1 MYVWPN
7 RTSSKRNR
15 NKRVDCVHSCD
26 ELEMAEEASVTPEP
40 VSAGCFVFPPPPPP
54 QLHPRRPVSAC
65 SYCYS
70 ISDSDSQSESGLGGQ
85 SSPIT
90 VHHPLLTFRG
100 YQSDGSPVALH
111 SLPHFLPPIG
121 VFWDI
126 ENCQVPKGRSAVAV
140 AQVIR
145 DRFFSGYR
153 EAEFLVVCDVK
164 KENSQVIQEL
174 NDAQVNLIHV
184 ASTCKNAADE
194 KLRQSIRRFA
204 DIHGSPAAIILIS
217 GDINFAA
224 DLNDLRHRK
233 KFRVILLHNSSTSEA
248 LILCASEHYNFNI
261 LMEDLPLRGFIKSS
275 NKPVEVIVSNL
286 PEDKDQSRIR
296 NRLKQ
301 LSVNCGGR
309 VVAITKSTATIRF
322 STGEFAARA
331 QKRMDG
337 EDVFGRKITVGYPN
351 RLLDRDKKEG
361 SPVKTQSV
369 RKQKC
374 VLRDEAENQQFAHT
388 AIGSTSCQRSASLSS
403 FYHSAPIGHNVL
415 SSVPVP
421 DFMSR
426 FPQNGWKALANGNT
440 VSGALSSELS
450 YPAQNQENYW
460 YGNAVF
466 KSPSAECIDLSAN
479 SRDNSRSQSPLTAGA
494 WRRVKESATEELKML
509 TGTIKHEAKTRIITA
524 NGNTEKTPEGY
535 RRIKG
540 THRVCVSD
548 ENSCIQQYQ
557 EQHTT
562 VSSHQPISNFNTIF
576 SSSVGPYSRHQATI
590 RNNGAT
596 GRNCRTPSPYTVSG
610 QDIEGIAQR
619 GWPVVVPTH
628 NITCSDTEREEL
640 EHYFHPIS
648 SSKLGTNG
656 SLSSSVPCSNPIVL
670 QITNLDQNIDA
681 KELKRM
687 ILSVFREHV
696 MVLHVSVFVQSD
708 GNYAAHVKVPSLQD
722 AQYAIS
728 QLHRR
733 KVGYKRILISYANSG
748 GPSPQLIR
756 SQIISLL
763 LEVPGHC
770 LPLFKFRE
778 LFESRYLTS
787 ISMSDMYKMKDV
799 CLISEDLSGRM
810 VTLNPDHRNT
820 PSPIFPSTTQDGQ
833 SLELPYCIHHSRK
846 PGPNKGW
853 AEQEMEVLPNV
864 RIGLKAFA
872 VHIHILL
879 QTHNGSLPLPSL
891 PNCYEAQFGTLAV
904 DDTGV
909 PLEHLVSCLPGIE
922 IYQGVGCVKY
932 LRGLKSKGNE
942 DVQIEDPAKCV
953 SPPLATQLA
962 LFSRE
967 LVDLLKT
974 SPHCQLLFS
983 RFIPAYHHHFGR
995 QCRVADYGFTK
1006 LIDLMEAL
1014 PHIVQVMGE
1023 GNKRVITL
1031 SHRAQVRRFTSD
1043 LLRILKSQASK
1054 QVTVSEFPVVYQRVF
1069 NRLWDIVDY
1078 GVCEFRDMLGE
1089 VSENTIV
1096 VSTQEDADVIISI
1109 PKREQTPEEIEKTKQ
1124 FAGEVVE
1131 LLRHAPQC
1139 SMLFNKFIPA
1149 YHHHYGHQ
1157 CRVADYGFT
1166 KLIELFEAIPQVAK
1180 VEEDGEGER
1189 KVTLTLEERLRVLA
1203 EQISALV
1210 HSRRSCMSLSA
1221 LSAAFLRQ
1229 HGYALKPEAY
1239 QCSSLEELIQCLHHS
1254 LAIVPS
1260 SSGLLVTL
1268 VDRAKLHQLSL
1279 QARKIL
1285 MEQPSGKISAGE
1297 FLRTFWNY
1305 FNQTFDMDQIDKQL
1319 AGIIQVTKHGGDTVV
1334 ELTPIQMFA
1343 RNIYL
1348 LLFESEG
1355 RLPLSAFE
1363 SAYFRMFGI
1372 ACQPTQFGHSS
1383 VISLLQSIP
1392 DTVLLRGRANKKTL
1406 VLNKNLAS
1414 VGIPLPANFSKQCGP
1429 QNDDNDLS
1437 SGDSEVHPVEASQLL
1452 ASEGQGVVAGTAF
1465 LTESKEQ
1472 LSEAEN
1478 SADKFLKSILGNGMF
1493 DSPSSPK
1500 PESQA
1505 LSEKLC
1511 SPKHQSSTWGPMW
1524 GGASPPQYAPYCHS
1538 TAFSAYTGGSM
1549 SPWPKAMM
1557 VTPNIMSPAKILLPS
1572 HSNPPS
1578 LNSSPSYHFPSGCLP
1593 HVIPPDPSELP
1604 LPQLI
1609 GSRSNTRASDG
1620 PEDDQWSPKASG
1632 DADKDTDHKNGRA
1645 MSTAGDS
1652 LDSSN
1657 VSIKLVDS
1665 GLSTPNRTKCKRRLA
1680 AQFSTPIEMP

>member
-1 MYVWPN
+1 MPRKVKAVFEKQELD
-7 RTSSKRNR
+7 TKMAQRNVFEKKHR
-15 NKRVDCVHSCD
+15 STRKGVDSLRSCD
-26 ELEMAEEASVTPEP
+26 ELQFLEETCVAPVP
-40 VSAGCFVFPPPPPP
+40 VSAECFVFPPPPPSHL
-54 QLHPRRPVSAC
+54 QPRRPVSAC
-65 SYCYS
+65 SHCYS
-70 ISDSDSQSESGLGGQ
+70 ASDSDSQSDSGRGLGGR

-90 VHHPLLTFRG
+90 IRHPLFTFRG

-111 SLPHFLPPIG
+111 SLPRFLPPIG

-140 AQVIR
+140 AQIIR
-145 DRFFSGYR
+145 DRFFDGYR

-224 DLNDLRHRK
+224 DLTDLRHRK
-233 KFRVILLHNSSTSEA
+233 KFHVILLHNSSASEA
-248 LILCASEHYNFNI
+248 LILCASEHYNFAS
-261 LMEDLPLRGFIKSS
+261 LMEDLPLRGTIKS
-275 NKPVEVIVSNL
+275 NYQPVEIVVSNL
-286 PEDKDQSRIR
+286 PEDKDQTRIK

-301 LSVNCGGR
+301 LSGNCGGR
-309 VVAITKSTATIRF
+309 VLSIIKSTATLRF
-322 STGEFAARA
+322 STGEFATRA

-337 EDVFGRKITVGYPN
+337 EDVFGRKITVAYPN
-351 RLLDRDKKEG
+351 RVLERDKKEG
-361 SPVKTQSV
+361 SPLKTQSV

-374 VLRDEAENQQFAHT
+374 SLKEEDENQQLAHT
-388 AIGSTSCQRSASLSS
+388 AIGSTSCEQSASFSS
-403 FYHSAPIGHNVL
+403 LYHSTPAGLNVL
-415 SSVPVP
+415 SSIPVP
-421 DFMSR
+421 DFIPRS
-426 FPQNGWKALANGNT
+426 PQNGWNVLANGNT
-440 VSGALSSELS
+440 FSAALSSEFN
-450 YPAQNQENYW
+450 YPLHNQENCW
-460 YGNAVF
+460 YESAMF
-466 KSPSAECIDLSAN
+466 RSPSAECIEFSTNSKKN
-479 SRDNSRSQSPLTAGA
+479 SRNQSPLTGA
-494 WRRVKESATEELKML
+494 WQGVKGSAAEELKLL
-509 TGTIKHEAKTRIITA
+509 TGTVNQEVKTRIMTA
-524 NGNTEKTPEGY
+524 NGNSEKTPEGY
-535 RRIKG
+535 RRIRG
-540 THRVCVSD
+540 THRACVND
-548 ENSCIQQYQ
+548 ENSRIQQYQ
-557 EQHTT
+557 EQFSA
-562 VSSHQPISNFNTIF
+562 VSSHHPITTFSNFLSRNL
-576 SSSVGPYSRHQATI
+576 GPYSRNEVSVL
-590 RNNGAT
+590 NNVAA
-596 GRNCRTPSPYTVSG
+596 GRKCRTPSPYTVSG
-610 QDIEGIAQR
+610 ADREGWQSQN
-619 GWPVVVPTH
+619 T
-628 NITCSDTEREEL
+628 TCSDTEREEL

-656 SLSSSVPCSNPIVL
+656 SLLSSAPCNNPVVL
-670 QITNLDQNIDA
+670 QVTNLDQNIDA
-681 KELKRM
+681 KDLKRM
-687 ILSVFREHV
+687 LLSVFREHV

-756 SQIISLL
+756 AQIISLL

-770 LPLFKFRE
+770 LPLFKFHE

-799 CLISEDLSGRM
+799 CLISEESTGRM
-810 VTLNPDHRNT
+810 VILNPDHRNT
-820 PSPIFPSTTQDGQ
+820 PSPILTSSVQDGQ
-833 SLELPYCIHHSRK
+833 SMELPFCILHSRK
-846 PGPNKGW
+846 SGPDKGW
-853 AEQEMEVLPNV
+853 AEQEMGVLPNV
-864 RIGLKAFA
+864 RIGLRAFA

-891 PNCYEAQFGTLAV
+891 PNCYEAQFEILEV

-932 LRGLKSKGNE
+932 LRWLKSKANE
-942 DVQIEDPAKCV
+942 DGQIDDPIKCV
-953 SPPLATQLA
+953 SPALATQMA

-1014 PHIVQVMGE
+1014 SHVVQVMGD

-1043 LLRILKSQASK
+1043 LLRVLKSQASK
-1054 QVTVSEFPVVYQRVF
+1054 QVTMSEFPAVYQRVL
-1069 NRLWDIVDY
+1069 NRPWDIVDY

-1089 VSENTIV
+1089 VSENAVV
-1096 VSTQEDADVIISI
+1096 VSTQEDGDVVISI

-1180 VEEDGEGER
+1180 IEEDGEGER
-1189 KVTLTLEERLRVLA
+1189 KVMLTLEERLRVLA

-1210 HSRRSCMSLSA
+1210 RSRRSNMSLSA
-1221 LSAAFLRQ
+1221 LSMAFLRQ
-1229 HGYALKPEAY
+1229 HGYALKPKAY
-1239 QCSSLEELIQCLHHS
+1239 ECSDLEQLIKRLYHS
-1254 LAIVPS
+1254 VAIVS
-1260 SSGLLVTL
+1260 SSCGPMVTL

-1279 QARKIL
+1279 QVRRIL
-1285 MEQPSGKISAGE
+1285 MEQPSGKMFAGE

-1305 FNQTFDMDQIDKQL
+1305 FNQSLDLNEIDKQL
-1319 AGIIQVTKHGGDTVV
+1319 AGIIRVTKHGGERVI

-1343 RNIYL
+1343 RNMYH
-1348 LLFESEG
+1348 LLFESDG

-1363 SAYFRMFGI
+1363 SAYLRMFGVV
-1372 ACQPTQFGHSS
+1372 CQPSQFGQST
-1383 VISLLQSIP
+1383 ILSLLQSIP
-1392 DTVLLRGRANKKTL
+1392 GTVLLRGKSNKKTL
-1406 VLNKNLAS
+1406 ILNKDLAS
-1414 VGIPLPANFSKQCGP
+1414 VGIPLPANFNKQNGAHI
-1429 QNDDNDLS
+1429 DDGDPVS
-1437 SGDSEVHPVEASQLL
+1437 SGDSEIHSDCATKLL
-1452 ASEGQGVVAGTAF
+1452 ASERVADTAVQ
-1465 LTESKEQ
+1465 TESKEQ
-1472 LSEAEN
+1472 LTEVDS

-1493 DSPSSPK
+1493 DSPTSPK
-1500 PESQA
+1500 EDSHA
-1505 LSEKLC
+1505 K
-1511 SPKHQSSTWGPMW
+1511 
-1524 GGASPPQYAPYCHS
+1524 GGTTP
-1538 TAFSAYTGGSM
+1538 
-1549 SPWPKAMM
+1549 PWPKAASN
-1557 VTPNIMSPAKILLPS
+1557 TADTSPTKSLLPS
-1572 HSNPPS
+1572 HSSS
-1578 LNSSPSYHFPSGCLP
+1578 LSVNSSPSFNFPSGCLP
-1593 HVIPPDPSELP
+1593 HVVPPDPSELP

-1609 GSRSNTRASDG
+1609 GSRAGGSRASEDT
-1620 PEDDQWSPKASG
+1620 EDDQWSSKPSG
-1632 DADKDTDHKNGRA
+1632 DAEKDGNHKNDRA

-1657 VSIKLVDS
+1657 VSIEMAES
-1665 GLSTPNRTKCKRRLA
+1665 GLSTPNRTRRKRRLA
-1680 AQFSTPIEMP
+1680 AQFNTPIEMP

>member
-1 MYVWPN
+1 
-7 RTSSKRNR
+7 
-15 NKRVDCVHSCD
+15 
-26 ELEMAEEASVTPEP
+26 
-40 VSAGCFVFPPPPPP
+40 
-54 QLHPRRPVSAC
+54 
-65 SYCYS
+65 
-70 ISDSDSQSESGLGGQ
+70 
-85 SSPIT
+85 
-90 VHHPLLTFRG
+90 
-100 YQSDGSPVALH
+100 LH
-111 SLPHFLPPIG
+111 SLPRFLPPIG

-164 KENSQVIQEL
+164 KESSQVIQEL

-194 KLRQSIRRFA
+194 KLRQTIRRFA

-233 KFRVILLHNSSTSEA
+233 KFHVILLHNSSASEA
-248 LILCASEHYNFNI
+248 LIMCASEHYNFPA
-261 LMEDLPLRGFIKSS
+261 LMEDLPLRGSLKS
-275 NKPVEVIVSNL
+275 NNQPMEIVVSNL
-286 PEDKDQSRIR
+286 PEDKDQARIK

-301 LSVNCGGR
+301 LSGNCGGR

-322 STGEFAARA
+322 STGEFATRA

-337 EDVFGRKITVGYPN
+337 EDVFGRKITVGYPHKV
-351 RLLDRDKKEG
+351 LERDKKEG
-361 SPVKTQSV
+361 SPMKAQSV
-369 RKQKC
+369 RKQKGNF
-374 VLRDEAENQQFAHT
+374 RDEDGNQQFVHT
-388 AIGSTSCQRSASLSS
+388 AIGSTSYQKSASLSS
-403 FYHSAPIGHNVL
+403 VYNSTPAGLNVL
-415 SSVPVP
+415 SSIPVS

-426 FPQNGWKALANGNT
+426 SSQNGWNILANGNT
-440 VSGALSSELS
+440 AATTLPSEFC
-450 YPAQNQENYW
+450 YPVQNQENFW
-460 YGNAVF
+460 YGSAAF
-466 KSPSAECIDLSAN
+466 KSTSAECIDSSLNRKEN
-479 SRDNSRSQSPLTAGA
+479 SRIHSPLAAGA
-494 WRRVKESATEELKML
+494 WQGLKETAAKEELKQSAASV
-509 TGTIKHEAKTRIITA
+509 KHETKSRIMTV
-524 NGNTEKTPEGY
+524 NGNSEKTPEGY
-535 RRIKG
+535 RRIRG
-540 THRVCVSD
+540 IHRVCVSD
-548 ENSCIQQYQ
+548 ENSSVQQHQ
-557 EQHTT
+557 EQHTAIH
-562 VSSHQPISNFNTIF
+562 SHQPFAAFNTF
-576 SSSVGPYSRHQATI
+576 MSCSGGPYSRHQAAI
-590 RNNGAT
+590 LSNGAAA
-596 GRNCRTPSPYTVSG
+596 GRKCRTPSPYSLSG
-610 QDIEGIAQR
+610 PDKEGSARR
-619 GWPVVVPTH
+619 GWPIVLPAH
-628 NITCSDTEREEL
+628 ITACSDTEREEA

-648 SSKLGTNG
+648 SSKLGANG
-656 SLSSSVPCSNPIVL
+656 SLSSSVPCNNPVVL
-670 QITNLDQNIDA
+670 QVTNLDQNIDA
-681 KELKRM
+681 KELKR
-687 ILSVFREHV
+687 ILLTVFREHV

-787 ISMSDMYKMKDV
+787 ISISDMHKMKDV
-799 CLISEDLSGRM
+799 CLISEDSTGRM
-810 VTLNPDHRNT
+810 VILNPDHRNT
-820 PSPIFPSTTQDGQ
+820 PSPVFPTAQDGQ
-833 SLELPYCIHHSRK
+833 PMELPYCILHSRK
-846 PGPNKGW
+846 PGSDKGW
-853 AEQEMEVLPNV
+853 AEQKMGVLPNV
-864 RIGLKAFA
+864 RIGLNAFA
-872 VHIHILL
+872 VRIHMVL

-891 PNCYEAQFGTLAV
+891 PHCYEAQFETLAV

-909 PLEHLVSCLPGIE
+909 PLEHLVSCLPGID

-932 LRGLKSKGNE
+932 LRWLKSKGN
-942 DVQIEDPAKCV
+942 DDALLDDPLKCV

-974 SPHCQLLFS
+974 SPHCQLPFS

-1043 LLRILKSQASK
+1043 LLRVLKSQASK
-1054 QVTVSEFPVVYQRVF
+1054 QVTLSEFPAVYQRVL
-1069 NRLWDIVDY
+1069 NRPWDIVDY
-1078 GVCEFRDMLGE
+1078 GLCEFRDMMGQ
-1089 VSENTIV
+1089 VSENTV
-1096 VSTQEDADVIISI
+1096 VVTTQEDGDLIISI

-1131 LLRHAPQC
+1131 LLRHAPEC
-1139 SMLFNKFIPA
+1139 SMMFNKFIPA

-1166 KLIELFEAIPQVAK
+1166 KLIELFEAIPHVAK

-1189 KVTLTLEERLRVLA
+1189 KVTLTLEERLKVLA
-1203 EQISALV
+1203 EQISALI

-1221 LSAAFLRQ
+1221 LSLAFLRQ

-1239 QCSSLEELIQCLHHS
+1239 ECSSLEQLIQHLHHS
-1254 LAIVPS
+1254 VAIIPS
-1260 SSGLLVTL
+1260 PSGPVVML
-1268 VDRAKLHQLSL
+1268 VDRTGLHQLSL
-1279 QARKIL
+1279 QVRRIL
-1285 MEQPSGKISAGE
+1285 MEQPSGKMSAGE

-1305 FNQTFDMDQIDKQL
+1305 FNQTLNLDQIQKQL
-1319 AGIIQVTKHGGDTVV
+1319 AGVIQVTKHSGDTVV

-1343 RNIYL
+1343 CNVYH
-1348 LLFESEG
+1348 LLFESGG

-1363 SAYFRMFGI
+1363 SAYLCMFGTP
-1372 ACQPTQFGHSS
+1372 CQPAQFGQFSI
-1383 VISLLQSIP
+1383 ISLLQSIP
-1392 DTVLLRGRANKKTL
+1392 GTVLLRGRANKKRL
-1406 VLNKNLAS
+1406 VLNKDLAS
-1414 VGIPLPANFSKQCGP
+1414 VGIPLPADLNKQGL
-1429 QNDDNDLS
+1429 QTDENDP
-1437 SGDSEVHPVEASQLL
+1437 EIHPLETSRHLPPVGGAD
-1452 ASEGQGVVAGTAF
+1452 GT
-1465 LTESKEQ
+1465 LMTESQKQ
-1472 LSEAEN
+1472 LPEVEN
-1478 SADKFLKSILGNGMF
+1478 LADKFLKSILGSDLF
-1493 DSPSSPK
+1493 DSPSSSK
-1500 PESQA
+1500 SDSQGKA
-1505 LSEKLC
+1505 LSEKVC
-1511 SPKHQSSTWGPMW
+1511 SPNQRPSTWGPMW

-1538 TAFSAYTGGSM
+1538 AAFSAYMGGSVP
-1549 SPWPKAMM
+1549 PWPKA
-1557 VTPNIMSPAKILLPS
+1557 TLTTSSIMSPTKMLLSS
-1572 HSNPPS
+1572 HSSPLS
-1578 LNSSPSYHFPSGCLP
+1578 VNSPPSYHFPSGCLP
-1593 HVIPPDPSELP
+1593 HVVPPDPSELP

-1609 GSRSNTRASDG
+1609 GSRPGTRASEG
-1620 PEDDQWSPKASG
+1620 PEDDQWCSKTSG
-1632 DADKDTDHKNGRA
+1632 DADKDLDHKSGRT

-1657 VSIKLVDS
+1657 VSIEMAES
-1665 GLSTPNRTKCKRRLA
+1665 GLNTPNRTRRKRRLA
-1680 AQFSTPIEMP
+1680 AQFNTPIEMP